1 MTTASKTVAPL
12 IHGNGTSAEELKR
25 NLEAAYEAVAAATLV
40 LRQCSPNGRDYY
52 MGNVCMTE
60 AEQQHRSR
68 MGSLV
73 GVMNSIEAE
82 MELIDQDKQREE

>member
-1 MTTASKTVAPL
+1 MTVAPL
-12 IHGNGTSAEELKR
+12 IHGNGTSKDELKR
-25 NLEAAYEAVAAATLV
+25 NLESAFDAVAAAALV

-52 MGNVCMTE
+52 MGNVLMTE
-60 AEQQHRSR
+60 AERQHRSR

-73 GVMNSIEAE
+73 GVMNSIETE